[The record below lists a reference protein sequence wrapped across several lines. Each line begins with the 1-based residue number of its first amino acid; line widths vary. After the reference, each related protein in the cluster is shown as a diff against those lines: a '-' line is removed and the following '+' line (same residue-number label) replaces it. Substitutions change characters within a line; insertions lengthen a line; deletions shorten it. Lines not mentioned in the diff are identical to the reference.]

1 MAIIALDFDGV
12 LCDSAR
18 ETAVSAWRAA
28 RALWPADMGPAEPP
42 EPVVERFV
50 AVRPYLETGY
60 QAIPMI
66 RLVVDGCPESVFRDR
81 FDEECE
87 RLMAAL
93 SLTREDLVARFGAA
107 RDSWIAADEA
117 DWLSRHRFYPGV
129 LARLSAARRDHEVAI
144 LTTKQERFAAAL
156 LRSGG
161 VDLPSERLIGFES
174 GVPKEQTLAAL
185 LGEARAR
192 DTAVH
197 FVEDRL
203 DTLRRV
209 ENTPELDR
217 VRLYYAAWGY
227 GTPTDLA
234 AARSDPKITVW
245 QTGDF
250 LNLI

>member
-28 RALWPADMGPAEPP
+28 RQLWPQDMSGDEPP
-42 EPVVERFV
+42 EPVVQRFV

-66 RLVVDGCPESVFRDR
+66 RLVVEGLPDSGFRDR
-81 FDEECE
+81 FEAECR

-107 RDSWIAADEA
+107 RDAWIAADEA

-129 LARLSAARRDHEVAI
+129 LERLSAARAEHEIYI
-144 LTTKQERFAAAL
+144 LTTKQERFAEAL
-156 LRSGG
+156 LRAGG
-161 VDLPSERLIGFES
+161 VVLPAGRLVGLES
-174 GVPKEQTLAAL
+174 GAPKEQTLAAL
-185 LGEARAR
+185 CR
-192 DTAVH
+192 DAEGAGSSVH

-209 ENTPELDR
+209 ENATALDR
-217 VRLYYAAWGY
+217 VRLYYASWGY
-227 GTPTDLA
+227 GTPADLT
-234 AARSDPKITVW
+234 AARADSRIVVW
-245 QTGDF
+245 QPDEF
-250 LNLI
+250 LHLT